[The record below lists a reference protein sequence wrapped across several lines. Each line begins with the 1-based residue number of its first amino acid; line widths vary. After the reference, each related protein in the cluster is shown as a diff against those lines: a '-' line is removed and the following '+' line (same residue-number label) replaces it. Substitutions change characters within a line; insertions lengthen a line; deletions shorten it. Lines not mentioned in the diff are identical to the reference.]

1 MDKLNFSLIE
11 ISEGAEAQSYLEEIE
26 EANRDED
33 NVSFDSIKIHST
45 TSFYK
50 TI

>member
-1 MDKLNFSLIE
+1 MDKLNFSFIE

-33 NVSFDSIKIHST
+33 NVSFDSIEIYST

-50 TI
+50 TL